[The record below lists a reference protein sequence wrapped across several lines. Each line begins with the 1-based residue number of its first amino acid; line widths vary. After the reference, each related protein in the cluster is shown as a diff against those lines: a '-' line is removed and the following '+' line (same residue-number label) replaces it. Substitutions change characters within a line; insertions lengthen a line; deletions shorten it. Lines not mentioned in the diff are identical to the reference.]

1 MKGLLIVNAFLK
13 NGKFGALYDL
23 LADAARRMEI
33 GLAVQTNAEVVF
45 ALCRGAF
52 QSEDY
57 DFCLFWDKDVQLAAQ
72 LEGLGMRLF
81 NSSDAIA
88 ACDDKALTYLRLKP
102 CGIPM
107 PETVIAP
114 KTFSNVGYTDLTFA
128 REIGAQMRYPLI
140 VKECFGSFGMQVYWC
155 RDEAELLERIG
166 KLGGA
171 PFLFQKPVMES
182 LGRDV
187 RVNVVGDRAAAA
199 MLRHSQS
206 GDFRSNLTIGGTMEP
221 HALTREEETL
231 AVRATQALGLDF
243 AGVDLLFGKDG
254 PVLCEVNS
262 NAHFATTL
270 QCTGVNM
277 AEEILRH
284 IHETCRP

>member
-1 MKGLLIVNAFLK
+1 MNGLLIVNAFLK

-23 LADAARRMEI
+23 LADAARRLEI
-33 GLAVQTNAEVVF
+33 GLSVKTNAEIVS
-45 ALCRGAF
+45 ALYRGAF
-52 QSEDY
+52 RPETY

-72 LEGLGMRLF
+72 LERLGLRLF

-102 CGIPM
+102 CGLPM

-128 REIGAQMRYPLI
+128 REIGAAMGYPLI

-155 RDEAELLERIG
+155 RDEAALTERVRS
-166 KLGGA
+166 LGGA

-187 RVNVVGDRAAAA
+187 RVNVVGDRAVAA
-199 MLRHSQS
+199 MLRHSES
-206 GDFRSNLTIGGTMEP
+206 GDFRSNLTIGGSMEP
-221 HALTREEETL
+221 HALTRAEEAL
-231 AVRATQALGLDF
+231 AVRAVQALGLDF
-243 AGVDLLFGKDG
+243 AGVDLLFGRDG
-254 PVLCEVNS
+254 PLLCEVNS

-284 IHETCRP
+284 IRSVCLA

>member
-1 MKGLLIVNAFLK
+1 MGTITPKQQKI
-13 NGKFGALYDL
+13 
-23 LADAARRMEI
+23 
-33 GLAVQTNAEVVF
+33 
-45 ALCRGAF
+45 
-52 QSEDY
+52 Y
-57 DFCLFWDKDVQLAAQ
+57 DFIQSFTA
-72 LEGLGMRLF
+72 EH
-81 NSSDAIA
+81 
-88 ACDDKALTYLRLKP
+88 
-102 CGIPM
+102 
-107 PETVIAP
+107 
-114 KTFSNVGYTDLTFA
+114 GYPPSV
-128 REIGAQMRYPLI
+128 REIGAAMGYPLI

-155 RDEAELLERIG
+155 SDEAELLERIG
-166 KLGGA
+166 KLGGS

-187 RVNVVGDRAAAA
+187 RVNVVGDRAVAA
-199 MLRHSQS
+199 MLRHSQN

>member
-1 MKGLLIVNAFLK
+1 
-13 NGKFGALYDL
+13 
-23 LADAARRMEI
+23 
-33 GLAVQTNAEVVF
+33 
-45 ALCRGAF
+45 
-52 QSEDY
+52 
-57 DFCLFWDKDVQLAAQ
+57 
-72 LEGLGMRLF
+72 
-81 NSSDAIA
+81 
-88 ACDDKALTYLRLKP
+88 
-102 CGIPM
+102 
-107 PETVIAP
+107 
-114 KTFSNVGYTDLTFA
+114 
-128 REIGAQMRYPLI
+128 
-140 VKECFGSFGMQVYWC
+140 MQVYWC

-243 AGVDLLFGKDG
+243 AGVDLLFGAGKGEDDLCALVLVECEQVAADG
-254 PVLCEVNS
+254 LRALSLIGGIER
-262 NAHFATTL
+262 TL
-270 QCTGVNM
+270 FLADKGSQCFF
-277 AEEILRH
+277 LFDHRH
-284 IHETCRP
+284 GNDPPDGFRI